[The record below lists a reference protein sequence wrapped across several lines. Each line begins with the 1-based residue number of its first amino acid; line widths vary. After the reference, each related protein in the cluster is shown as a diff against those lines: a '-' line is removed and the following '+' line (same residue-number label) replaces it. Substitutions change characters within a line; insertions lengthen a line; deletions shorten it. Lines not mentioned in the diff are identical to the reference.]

1 MSILED
7 LFNGKITPWERRSE
21 FTPKERDVERQ
32 IGEEKA
38 YLLSRLS
45 VDDAKRFERYETLMT
60 ESANYLEI
68 NAHTR
73 GFILGMNIMLEVM
86 QRTNEIVN

>member
-7 LFNGKITPWERRSE
+7 LFNGKITPW
-21 FTPKERDVERQ
+21 ERQ

-60 ESANYLEI
+60 ESANYSEV
-68 NAHTR
+68 NAHSR
-73 GFILGMNIMLEVM
+73 GFILGMNLMLEVM
-86 QRTNEIVN
+86 QRTNEVVN